1 MRGAAAAAAPMAA
14 FPRGI
19 VGGRPAAAVAA
30 PAGRTLLPPAAPRS
44 TEQQTRPF
52 RGTPPCQMG
61 RRAAKIAN
69 RKGKADA
76 IKAKLYGRIG
86 KMIVQTV
93 KSGGGADPAT
103 NSKLAEV
110 LKKAKDV
117 GAPKDLIERNLKRAS
132 DSKQAD
138 YAELVY
144 EALSF
149 VVVWGVCLFVLV
161 PLFPSSSS
169 HPPLTRAPPKNP
181 GKKNHKNQNNSY
193 GPGGTGFVVE
203 VLTDNVNRSASD
215 VRAAITKGGGKV
227 AEPGSVSFQFSRQGL
242 AAVVAPA
249 DQEDAVF
256 EAAMEAGAEDVVAD
270 EPAED
275 GDPHRFLVYTPV
287 SGYASAVA
295 ALKGAGLEV
304 DETSS
309 GLVYKP
315 SATVEVDDAAREAC
329 EALAER
335 LLALDDVEQV
345 YSTCEGFN

>member
-1 MRGAAAAAAPMAA
+1 
-14 FPRGI
+14 
-19 VGGRPAAAVAA
+19 
-30 PAGRTLLPPAAPRS
+30 
-44 TEQQTRPF
+44 
-52 RGTPPCQMG
+52 MG

-103 NSKLAEV
+103 NSRLAEV

-132 DSKQAD
+132 DAKQAD

-149 VVVWGVCLFVLV
+149 WFFTCWRRSFCWARLA
-161 PLFPSSSS
+161 FPVSVSPALATPPSPS
-169 HPPLTRAPPKNP
+169 QINQHPPAL
-181 GKKNHKNQNNSY
+181 KKQQHKNNNSY

-256 EAAMEAGAEDVVAD
+256 EAAMNAGAEDIVAD
-270 EPAED
+270 EPDED
-275 GDPHRFLVYTPV
+275 GDTPHRFLVYTPV
-287 SGYASAVA
+287 TGYASAVQ
-295 ALKGAGLEV
+295 ALREAGLEV
-304 DETSS
+304 DEAAS
-309 GLVYKP
+309 GLVYRP
-315 SATVEVDDAAREAC
+315 QAEVAVDDAAREQC